1 MSFTVPQPQLQRL
14 GSERKQHNKSLKH
27 KITDYY
33 SERNAS
39 INYRVIYY
47 INVCLEMWP
56 FIYSIS
62 ISLYLISNYPEWRD
76 GILTL
81 SHDASAL
88 WWWLSSRGQFRSN
101 MSAAGATM
109 PNKKIFATTDHNST
123 TIWVPPGSSEM
134 KRRTKAL
141 FVLGTV
147 TTQTYRTYQGA
158 QIHHHLR
165 GVAGRLHIAQDPYLA
180 SIMSTPSSFARTVRD
195 FVKLKCSEYSD
206 DGYSHRFFAFHPDT
220 AWMGAFL
227 RLQETEGP
235 LPLEFAGVSH
245 NLFVLARWMLCERV
259 VLVQAL
265 GEAGRNIRFHVLIPA
280 EEPLVIPHHI
290 CFVDA
295 LGPLTIEGPVSRGSP
310 MVWLKITQ
318 HPTTLLRDVGA
329 ILPPCPVLAE
339 GKASIAVCL
348 LWIGVSPI
356 LLALCKVICSVHI
369 PFYAAL
375 AVLLLFHGLALNA
388 TLWLKREVKEYY
400 MQDDDP
406 TTLG

>member
-1 MSFTVPQPQLQRL
+1 M
-14 GSERKQHNKSLKH
+14 H
-27 KITDYY
+27 
-33 SERNAS
+33 
-39 INYRVIYY
+39 
-47 INVCLEMWP
+47 VCLEMWP

-88 WWWLSSRGQFRSN
+88 WWWLSSRGQFRST
-101 MSAAGATM
+101 MSAADASTM
-109 PNKKIFATTDHNST
+109 PSKKKLYTADHNSI

-141 FVLGTV
+141 FELGTV
-147 TTQTYRTYQGA
+147 TAQPYRTYQGL
-158 QIHHHLR
+158 QIHQLR
-165 GVAGRLHIAQDPYLA
+165 DVARVLQISHDPYMA
-180 SIMSTPSSFARTVRD
+180 SIMSTPSSLARTVRD

-220 AWMGAFL
+220 AWMGTFL

-259 VLVQAL
+259 VLVQTL
-265 GEAGRNIRFHVLIPA
+265 GEAGRRIRFHILIPA
-280 EEPLVIPHHI
+280 QEPLVIPHHI

-295 LGPLTIEGPVSRGSP
+295 LGPLRIEGPIGRGSP

-318 HPTTLLRDVGA
+318 HSTTVLRDVGT
-329 ILPPCPVLAE
+329 IPPPCPALAE

-356 LLALCKVICSVHI
+356 LLVLCRAICSVHV
-369 PFYAAL
+369 PFYATL
-375 AVLLLFHGLALNA
+375 AVSLLCHGLALNA
-388 TLWLKREVKEYY
+388 TLWLKREVREYY
-400 MQDDDP
+400 MQDDAP